1 MLHEYLCGHNTTYAQ
16 KGKNIWQYHHKKGH
30 SYLPFIAYVLWGDV
44 RVKYTGFFAIFC
56 GS

>member
-16 KGKNIWQYHHKKGH
+16 KGKNIWHYHHKKGH
-30 SYLPFIAYVLWGDV
+30 SHLPFIAYVLWGDV